1 MSGFYIVYFKYILH
15 FNFNVISGSTIS
27 PSSVA
32 KLFLVS
38 VYVKSIKQRRNEDL
52 QKEYVKYRNK
62 HNHLLRIAERKH
74 YNDLLDEHKNDIK
87 NPGEL

>member
-15 FNFNVISGSTIS
+15 FNFNVIS
-27 PSSVA
+27 